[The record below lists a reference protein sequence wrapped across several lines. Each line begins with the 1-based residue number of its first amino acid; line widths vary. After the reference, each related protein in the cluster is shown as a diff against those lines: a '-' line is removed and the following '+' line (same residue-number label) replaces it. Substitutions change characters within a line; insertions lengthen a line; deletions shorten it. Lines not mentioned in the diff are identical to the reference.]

1 MNFLVID
8 HETTPYSDAHD
19 YARYNLIKATAFSM
33 QNVCDTS
40 TFLLFLP
47 RLDDFCSRDTLFRTH
62 TLM

>member
-33 QNVCDTS
+33 QNVYDAS
-40 TFLLFLP
+40 TFLLYFPLL
-47 RLDDFCSRDTLFRTH
+47 R
-62 TLM
+62 